1 MDGTKSAERREIIAN
16 EPPQV
21 KLLVIFH
28 SALNGERAHL
38 SKCVY
43 IFTQGSIGSK
53 SINFAA
59 VLRFFAPPVPIG
71 RNPPLRN
78 SEI

>member
-1 MDGTKSAERREIIAN
+1 MVGTKSAERREIIAN

-28 SALNGERAHL
+28 SSMERARI
-38 SKCVY
+38 SQSAY